1 MNAKEQLYQVAKE
14 VLPGG
19 VSASVRLN
27 QALGYPM
34 YIARGDGPLIYDLDG
49 REYVD
54 LCVSHGASLLGHNHP
69 RIKAAVQQALEMGII
84 CSYDTVYHS
93 ALAEKI
99 IEMVPGAE
107 MVRYAGSGTETI
119 MHTLRLAR
127 AITGREKVL
136 KFEGHFHGYQDYI
149 YFSSAPPLDKAGPA
163 DAPVAYAESAG
174 IPRGMADY
182 ITVVPFNDLD
192 SFERI
197 MSAHADEYAAIIL
210 EPINYDA
217 GCILPA
223 PGFVER
229 LREVATQHGILLI
242 FDEVLSAFRMGPG
255 GAQQYLGVTPDLA
268 VLGKAIGGGL
278 PISAITGR
286 RDYMERFKP
295 TGDTA
300 HSGTYLGHLIPVL
313 GALACLE
320 ELSSPGFY
328 ERLNHSGERLYAG
341 ISDLLSR
348 SKVRARLQYLG
359 ARFTIYFGVDT
370 PVTNYRQAAQHS
382 VPMMLTFLR
391 ACYAHGVYFHDYG
404 GHVAHH
410 GFSIAH
416 TEPVIDRA
424 LEGIE
429 AALRA
434 VKQAHPDQ
442 VTG

>member
-27 QALGYPM
+27 HALGYPM
-34 YIARGDGPLIYDLDG
+34 YISRGDGPLIYDLDG

-54 LCVSHGASLLGHNHP
+54 MCISHGASLLGHNHP
-69 RIKAAVQQALEMGII
+69 RIKAAVAQALEMGII
-84 CSYDTVYHS
+84 CSYDTVYHT
-93 ALAEKI
+93 ALAQKI
-99 IEMVPGAE
+99 VEMVPGAE

-127 AITGREKVL
+127 AITGREKIL

-149 YFSSAPPLDKAGPA
+149 YFSSAPPLDQAGPA
-163 DAPVAYAESAG
+163 EAPVAYAESAG
-174 IPRGMADY
+174 IPKGMADY
-182 ITVVPFNDLD
+182 VTVVPFNDLAA
-192 SFERI
+192 FERI

-255 GAQQYLGVTPDLA
+255 GAQEYLNVIPDLA

-278 PISAITGR
+278 PISAITGKR
-286 RDYMERFKP
+286 AYMERFKP
-295 TGDTA
+295 TGDAA

-328 ERLNHSGERLYAG
+328 ERLNHSGERLYSG
-341 ISDLLSR
+341 INDLLSR
-348 SKVRARLQYLG
+348 SKVKARLQYLG

-370 PVTNYRQAAQHS
+370 PVTNYRHAAQHS

-391 ACYAHGVYFHDYG
+391 ACYEHGVYFHDYG

-429 AALRA
+429 AALWA

-442 VTG
+442 ISS